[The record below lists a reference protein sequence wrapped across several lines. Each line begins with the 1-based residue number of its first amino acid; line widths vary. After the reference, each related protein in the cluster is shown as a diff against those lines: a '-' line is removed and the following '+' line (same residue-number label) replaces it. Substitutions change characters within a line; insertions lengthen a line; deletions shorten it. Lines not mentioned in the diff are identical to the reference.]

1 MILNFSGPSISHKNP
16 SKVEKHINSDNNIQ
30 TMVHTEKPLVIYSN
44 SGCPYAQRALIALYE
59 TEIEHELVEIPLPNK
74 PSWYLDINPEGK
86 VPAIK
91 YGDDIVVESLIIAE
105 FITDLSDKEF
115 LSKDPLERAQA
126 RYAIEFWGSKITPLT
141 YRILVSSKSDE
152 IEGLQKELVENLKK

>member
-1 MILNFSGPSISHKNP
+1 
-16 SKVEKHINSDNNIQ
+16 
-30 TMVHTEKPLVIYSN
+30 MVHTEKPLVIYSN
-44 SGCPYAQRALIALYE
+44 SGCPYAQRARIALHE
-59 TEIEHELVEIPLPNK
+59 TEIEHELVEVSLVNK

-86 VPAIK
+86 IPTVK
-91 YGDDIVVESLIIAE
+91 YGEDLIMESLIIAE

-115 LSKDPLERAQA
+115 LPKDPLERAQA

-141 YRILVSSKSDE
+141 YRILRSSKSDE